1 MVITCSAKYLAY
13 SFCCLTEER
22 VSVAHTHLCLHV
34 CIGCASPAR
43 RLNFREET
51 RADGVSPALWCLNGG
66 SVLHVSAGTGSMGTQ
81 TRRWWM
87 LEHCCPGLK
96 APYHPQFHRFFL
108 KMFWFELR
116 LLCSLV
122 LAQEVVR
129 CSGTMKPIWRRIT
142 KSSLCQSNKSTPPP
156 TSYCNTP
163 IMHIYFS
170 VLPLTSY
177 LLFFYWLSLH
187 VCSWLTSF
195 ENQNNKPTMCQVTV
209 SVCTFLNLHD
219 VYSMFAMPG
228 DFLGFALI
236 GFDLSLCLRVP
247 TACC

>member
-22 VSVAHTHLCLHV
+22 VTHLCLHV

-96 APYHPQFHRFFL
+96 APYRPRFHRFFL
-108 KMFWFELR
+108 K
-116 LLCSLV
+116 C
-122 LAQEVVR
+122 
-129 CSGTMKPIWRRIT
+129 
-142 KSSLCQSNKSTPPP
+142 
-156 TSYCNTP
+156 
-163 IMHIYFS
+163 
-170 VLPLTSY
+170 
-177 LLFFYWLSLH
+177 
-187 VCSWLTSF
+187 
-195 ENQNNKPTMCQVTV
+195 
-209 SVCTFLNLHD
+209 
-219 VYSMFAMPG
+219 
-228 DFLGFALI
+228 
-236 GFDLSLCLRVP
+236 FDLNCGCCAALFWLRKLCDAVAPWNPFDAELQKVLCVSLINQHRPHLIL
-247 TACC
+247 